1 MLAVSQTN
9 SHGNRTNILKLEI
22 ILDKFKPHL
31 VSLSEANFM
40 TNSDDTDIGLGGYN
54 IELTDQ
60 NQGYNTS
67 R

>member
-1 MLAVSQTN
+1 MLAVSQAN
-9 SHGNRTNILKLEI
+9 SHGNRTNILKLKI
-22 ILDKFKPHL
+22 ILDIFKPHL

>member
-1 MLAVSQTN
+1 MLAVSQAN
-9 SHGNRTNILKLEI
+9 SHGNRTNILKLKT

-40 TNSDDTDIGLGGYN
+40 TNSDDTD
-54 IELTDQ
+54 Q

>member
-1 MLAVSQTN
+1 MLAVSQAN
-9 SHGNRTNILKLEI
+9 SHGNRTNILKLKI
-22 ILDKFKPHL
+22 ILDIFKPHL

-40 TNSDDTDIGLGGYN
+40 TNSDDTDIGLEGYN

>member
-1 MLAVSQTN
+1 MLAVSQAN
-9 SHGNRTNILKLEI
+9 SHGNRTNILKLKI
-22 ILDKFKPHL
+22 ILDIFKPHL

-54 IELTDQ
+54 IELRGQ

>member
-1 MLAVSQTN
+1 MLAVSQAN
-9 SHGNRTNILKLEI
+9 SHGNRTNILKLKI
-22 ILDKFKPHL
+22 ILDKFKLHL

-60 NQGYNTS
+60 SQGYNTS

>member
-1 MLAVSQTN
+1 MLAVSQAN
-9 SHGNRTNILKLEI
+9 SHGNRTNILKLKI
-22 ILDKFKPHL
+22 ILDIFKPHL
-31 VSLSEANFM
+31 VSLSEAIFM